1 MVKIKKNKKTKFRK
15 ECVASGTL
23 IHCWQECKLAWP
35 YWKAVWQYL
44 IKIINMHSTYDS
56 AIPLPEE
63 IKTSVY
69 TKKLYL
75 NGLRSFIHNRI
86 KLKKIPRPMYWR
98 MGKQQVIDPYNRIS
112 NQK

>member
-1 MVKIKKNKKTKFRK
+1 MDKSTSDVRLARWLPIIE

-44 IKIINMHSTYDS
+44 IKINMHSTYDS

-75 NGLRSFIHNRI
+75 NGLRSFIHN
-86 KLKKIPRPMYWR
+86 
-98 MGKQQVIDPYNRIS
+98 S
-112 NQK
+112 QKRWK